1 MKKKPKKKGETL
13 HHLSYKPEIT
23 VLLPSKGSH
32 LVLTSFQSMA
42 ATKRNIKYLK
52 DYIKAV
58 KYILNQKSK
67 SLKGIKINGII
78 NKWKHQKLKKNT

>member
-1 MKKKPKKKGETL
+1 MKNKKEKIKKGETL
-13 HHLSYKPEIT
+13 HHLNYKPEII

-42 ATKRNIKYLK
+42 ATKKNIKYLK

-58 KYILNQKSK
+58 RYILKEK
-67 SLKGIKINGII
+67 IKELE
-78 NKWKHQKLKKNT
+78 KD